1 LRMSGE
7 QEWRDIEGYGGI
19 YVGVYQVS
27 NDGCVRRVKTGRV
40 LKPCPHSNGYLTV
53 CLCMDGKRETCN
65 VHRLVA
71 EGFVPNPDNK
81 PEVDH
86 IDRDKQNNRVSNLRW
101 ATRSENN
108 INTAGYS
115 NTGFKHIYRK
125 RNSGKPVFY
134 VTITRGRKNV
144 VSKRFYIRDRDE
156 AEVLAE
162 AVAYLNDRCA
172 ELGIEVIDRQVDG
185 SGPVGGDGDTCS

>member
-1 LRMSGE
+1 MSGE
-7 QEWRDIEGYGGI
+7 QEWRDIGDGT
-19 YVGVYQVS
+19 YQVS

-40 LKPCPHSNGYLTV
+40 LKQGPNSNGYLTV
-53 CLCMDGKRETCN
+53 CPYADGKQNTRT

-86 IDRDKQNNRVSNLRW
+86 IDRNKLNNHMSNLRW
-101 ATRSENN
+101 VTRSENN
-108 INTAGYS
+108 INTAGRS
-115 NTGFKHIYRK
+115 NTGFKHICRK

-134 VTITRGRKNV
+134 VAIERGGKVV
-144 VSKRFYIRDRDE
+144 VSKRFYIKDRDE

-162 AVAYLNDRCA
+162 ADAYRREKYS
-172 ELGIEVIDRQVDG
+172 ELGIEVID
-185 SGPVGGDGDTCS
+185 